1 MGKELIKT
9 DKPTSLAEK
18 RIFQIEEELQEI
30 NNTERWSSAL
40 VTTGLLTSFLSLAV
54 GFTSLNFAL
63 SFIFLIV
70 FCPVLFCLS
79 FFRLVDDINQ
89 MKRKTSLIN
98 EQRKEIDKFCLE
110 EFGDE
115 AAEYGLLPESTDSE

>member
-30 NNTERWSSAL
+30 NNTERWSTAL
-40 VTTGLLTSFLSLAV
+40 VTTGLFTSFLELAV
-54 GFTSLNFAL
+54 GLTSQNF
-63 SFIFLIV
+63 V
-70 FCPVLFCLS
+70 FCILSAVFFLLS
-79 FFRLVDDINQ
+79 FFCLIDNINQ
-89 MKRKTSLIN
+89 MDRKTSLVN

-115 AAEYGLLPESTDSE
+115 AAEYGLLPESADSE